1 MNKNIKK
8 VLYISPDGMLEPLG
22 DSQVLKYLEKLSAN
36 FSIILVSYEK
46 SVDLSNLRKL
56 EEIKSRCKAS
66 NIEWKYKKYRQE
78 IFIASQAYNIL
89 NFIFFPLFVMM
100 RHKISLI
107 HIRSYMPGLCIPLLS
122 IIFRFK
128 FIFDMRGFWADEKHD
143 RLGWKK
149 ESAKYIFFKKLE
161 KYLLKRA
168 DAIVTLTH
176 GSKKYINQH
185 FKKPLRQI
193 FVIRTCVDFKE
204 FKLPNKPLE
213 KNGLVIGYLGTIDT
227 AYDFDKFLL
236 LIKDLRKYND
246 SMEIHFLTKASR
258 SQIEP
263 YLIKNGLADLK
274 YSNQYLGRDELSEAI
289 VKFDILAFCLKSNFS
304 ILASMPTKIGESLA
318 CGIPILCNPFNE
330 DIVQIIEHG
339 RVGEIYDFIEPFSKK
354 RYEKLL
360 VKIKSNTISDLCNEF
375 SRKEFSLESGALSY
389 KEIYQSI

>member
-1 MNKNIKK
+1 MNRNIKK
-8 VLYISPDGMLEPLG
+8 VLYISPDGILEPLG

-78 IFIASQAYNIL
+78 IFIASQACNIL

-263 YLIKNGLADLK
+263 YLIKNGLGDLK

-339 RVGEIYDFIEPFSKK
+339 RVGEIYDFIEPFSQE

-360 VKIKSNTISDLCNEF
+360 IKIKSNTISDLCNEF